1 MKVST
6 LFCSSLTRWGNEFT
20 WHSRGLEKCRE
31 DSGKLYNHFNSF
43 IASKVT
49 FCSLSCQ
56 FFMKVTMRGKI
67 SLVEVMT
74 KQRKTMRK
82 CPQQTL

>member
-1 MKVST
+1 MNLPGT
-6 LFCSSLTRWGNEFT
+6 AEALNNA
-20 WHSRGLEKCRE
+20 EKAVENCTTI
-31 DSGKLYNHFNSF
+31 SIFL
-43 IASKVT
+43 
-49 FCSLSCQ
+49 LSCQ

-82 CPQQTL
+82 KCPQQTL

>member
-1 MKVST
+1 MNLPGT
-6 LFCSSLTRWGNEFT
+6 AEALNNA
-20 WHSRGLEKCRE
+20 EKTVENCTTI
-31 DSGKLYNHFNSF
+31 SIFF

-82 CPQQTL
+82 KCPQQTL